1 MIDNTSSA
9 KQKWVVNTGTVNIK
23 SDYSSTYYC
32 VKTSNDNF
40 RSSEID
46 SSNQWTGSAAN

>member
-23 SDYSSTYYC
+23 SDYSSTHYC
-32 VKTSNDNF
+32 VKTSNDNSG
-40 RSSEID
+40 SSETD
-46 SSNQWTGSAAN
+46 SSNQWTVSAVN